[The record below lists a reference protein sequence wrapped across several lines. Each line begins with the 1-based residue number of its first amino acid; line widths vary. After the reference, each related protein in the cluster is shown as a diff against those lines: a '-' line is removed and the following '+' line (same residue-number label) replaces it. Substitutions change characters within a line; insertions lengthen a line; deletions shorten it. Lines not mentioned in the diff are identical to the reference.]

1 VVSVRFGEERR
12 TEGAPIEGGIGDGR
26 CRTRT
31 ESGSRAVS
39 RRGVRASRPQ
49 GVAFVELF
57 FDLVFVF
64 AVTQLTAQTA
74 HDLTP
79 EGVLRAILVGWLIWW
94 AWTQFT
100 WTLNPADTTHDRV
113 RIVTLAATAAAFV
126 MAASV
131 PRAFTD
137 EALWFALPY
146 LVVRLLGLGL
156 QVLVEME
163 REGADHAAV
172 YRWAGASLVG
182 LVLVLA
188 GALVDPGL
196 RSVIWLGAI
205 GADFA
210 AATLAGRAASWDLNT
225 AHISERHGLFVI
237 IALGESL
244 IVAGA
249 AIAGAP
255 VTSSLVLSVGAA
267 IIVACLLWWTYFGWL
282 KDALEHRFAAAGPD
296 RLGQLAR
303 DAFSF
308 AHFPLICGIVGFAVA
323 VEETVAHPDEPMT
336 SPVLAALGIGVAL
349 FVASSA
355 LSLWRLGGP
364 VLAARLAALV
374 VMAVAL
380 VVVAVIAPQPV
391 VPLGIVAVV
400 LFGIVVFEAVT
411 PPDRRQG

>member
-1 VVSVRFGEERR
+1 MG
-12 TEGAPIEGGIGDGR
+12 GAATSAEAGAGAA
-26 CRTRT
+26 
-31 ESGSRAVS
+31 SRA
-39 RRGVRASRPQ
+39 RVRAPRPQ

-64 AVTQLTAQTA
+64 AVTQLTAGTA
-74 HDLTP
+74 HHLAP

-100 WTLNPADTTHDRV
+100 WTLNPADTTRDAV
-113 RIVTLAATAAAFV
+113 RILTLAATAAAFA

-163 REGADHAAV
+163 RKGADHAAV

-182 LVLVLA
+182 LVLVLG

-205 GADFA
+205 CADFA
-210 AATLAGRAASWDLNT
+210 AATLAGRAASWDLNA
-225 AHISERHGLFVI
+225 AHLTERHGLFVI

-249 AIAGAP
+249 AIAGAEL
-255 VTSSLVLSVGAA
+255 TSGLVLAVGAA
-267 IIVACLLWWTYFGWL
+267 IVVACLLWWTYFGWL
-282 KDALEHRFAAAGPD
+282 KDALEHRFATAGPD
-296 RLGQLAR
+296 RLGPLAR

-308 AHFPLICGIVGFAVA
+308 AHFPLIGGIVGFAVA
-323 VEETVAHPDEPMT
+323 VEETVAHPDDPMS

-364 VLAARLAALV
+364 VLGARLAALV

-380 VVVAVIAPQPV
+380 AGVAAVAPPPF
-391 VPLGIVAVV
+391 VPLGAVAVV
-400 LFGIVVFEAVT
+400 LFGIVVVEAVA
-411 PPDRRQG
+411 PPDRRPEH

>member
-1 VVSVRFGEERR
+1 MGDAAATDGVG
-12 TEGAPIEGGIGDGR
+12 TGAGR
-26 CRTRT
+26 
-31 ESGSRAVS
+31 
-39 RRGVRASRPQ
+39 RRGVRASQAQ

-74 HDLTP
+74 HDLAP
-79 EGVLRAILVGWLIWW
+79 EGVLRGVLVGWLIWW

-100 WTLNPADTTHDRV
+100 WTLNPADTTSDRV
-113 RIVTLAATAAAFV
+113 RILVLAATAAAFV

-156 QVLVEME
+156 QVFVEIE
-163 REGADHAAV
+163 REGVNHAAV

-182 LVLVLA
+182 LVLVLV
-188 GALVDPGL
+188 GALVEPGP

-205 GADFA
+205 AADFA
-210 AATLAGRAASWDLNT
+210 AATIAGRAATWDLNVSHLT
-225 AHISERHGLFVI
+225 ERHGLFVI

-249 AIAGAP
+249 AIAGAE
-255 VTSSLVLSVGAA
+255 VSSGLILSVGAA
-267 IIVACLLWWTYFGWL
+267 IVVACLLWWTYFGWL
-282 KDALEHRFAAAGPD
+282 KDALEHRFAAAGPE
-296 RLGQLAR
+296 RLGPLAR

-323 VEETVAHPDEPMT
+323 VEETVAHPDDPMT
-336 SPVLAALGIGVAL
+336 GPVLAALGIGVAL

-364 VLAARLAALV
+364 VLVVRLAALA
-374 VMAVAL
+374 VMVAAL
-380 VVVAVIAPQPV
+380 VVVAAIAPPPV
-391 VPLGIVAVV
+391 VPLGTVAVV
-400 LFGIVVFEAVT
+400 LLGIVVTEAVA
-411 PPDRRQG
+411 PPDHRPAS

>member
-1 VVSVRFGEERR
+1 MR
-12 TEGAPIEGGIGDGR
+12 AP
-26 CRTRT
+26 
-31 ESGSRAVS
+31 
-39 RRGVRASRPQ
+39 RPQ

-79 EGVLRAILVGWLIWW
+79 DGVLRSILVGWLIWW

-100 WTLNPADTTHDRV
+100 WTLNPADTTRDRV
-113 RIVTLAATAAAFV
+113 RVITLAATAAAFV

-137 EALWFALPY
+137 EALWFAVPY

-163 REGADHAAV
+163 RHGADHAAV
-172 YRWAGASLVG
+172 YRWAGASLIG
-182 LVLVLA
+182 LVLVLI
-188 GALVDPGL
+188 GALVEPGL
-196 RSVIWLGAI
+196 RSVVWLGAI

-210 AATLAGRAASWDLNT
+210 AATVAGRAATWDLNV
-225 AHISERHGLFVI
+225 AHLTERHGLFVI

-249 AIAGAP
+249 AIAGAQL
-255 VTSSLVLSVGAA
+255 TSGLVLSVGAA
-267 IIVACLLWWTYFGWL
+267 IVVACLLWWTYFGWL
-282 KDALEHRFAAAGPD
+282 KDALEHHFASAGPD
-296 RLGQLAR
+296 QLGPLAR

-308 AHFPLICGIVGFAVA
+308 AHFPLVCGIVGFAVA
-323 VEETVAHPDEPMT
+323 VEETVAHPDDPMT
-336 SPVLAALGIGVAL
+336 GPVLAALGFGVAL

-364 VLAARLAALV
+364 VLVVRLAALA

-380 VVVAVIAPQPV
+380 VMVAAITPPPV
-391 VPLGIVAVV
+391 VPLGTVAIV
-400 LFGIVVFEAVT
+400 LLGIVVFEAVA
-411 PPDRRQG
+411 PPDNRPAS

>member
-1 VVSVRFGEERR
+1 M
-12 TEGAPIEGGIGDGR
+12 
-26 CRTRT
+26 
-31 ESGSRAVS
+31 
-39 RRGVRASRPQ
+39 RASRPQ

-380 VVVAVIAPQPV
+380 VAVAVIAPQPV

-400 LFGIVVFEAVT
+400 LFGIVVFEAVA

>member
-1 VVSVRFGEERR
+1 MD
-12 TEGAPIEGGIGDGR
+12 GAATGR
-26 CRTRT
+26 DA
-31 ESGSRAVS
+31 GSPAAR
-39 RRGVRASRPQ
+39 RRGVRASGPQ

-64 AVTQLTAQTA
+64 AVTQLTVQTA

-79 EGVLRAILVGWLIWW
+79 QGVLRAILVGWLIWW

-113 RIVTLAATAAAFV
+113 RILTLAATAAAFV

-137 EALWFALPY
+137 EAVWFALPY

-182 LVLVLA
+182 LVLVLV
-188 GALVDPGL
+188 GALVEPGL

-205 GADFA
+205 GADFT
-210 AATLAGRAASWDLNT
+210 AATLAGRATSWDLNA

-244 IVAGA
+244 IVAAA
-249 AIAGAP
+249 AIAGAQ
-255 VTSSLVLSVGAA
+255 VTLSLVLSVGAA
-267 IIVACLLWWTYFGWL
+267 IVLACLLWWTYFGWL
-282 KDALEHRFAAAGPD
+282 KDALEHRFAAAHPD
-296 RLGQLAR
+296 RLGSLAR

-308 AHFPLICGIVGFAVA
+308 AHFPLVCGIVGFAVA
-323 VEETVAHPDEPMT
+323 VEETVAHPDDPMAG
-336 SPVLAALGIGVAL
+336 PVLAALGIGVAL

-364 VLAARLAALV
+364 VLVARLAALA
-374 VMAVAL
+374 VMAAAL
-380 VVVAVIAPQPV
+380 VAVAAFAPPPV
-391 VPLGIVAVV
+391 VPLGAVAVV
-400 LFGIVVFEAVT
+400 LFGIVLLEAVA
-411 PPDRRQG
+411 PPDRRQS

>member
-1 VVSVRFGEERR
+1 MS
-12 TEGAPIEGGIGDGR
+12 GATTGIDG
-26 CRTRT
+26 
-31 ESGSRAVS
+31 GSRAAR
-39 RRGVRASRPQ
+39 RRGVRASGPQ

-113 RIVTLAATAAAFV
+113 RILTLAATAAAFV

-172 YRWAGASLVG
+172 YRWATASLVG
-182 LVLVLA
+182 LVLVLV

-210 AATLAGRAASWDLNT
+210 AATFAGRATTWDLNA
-225 AHISERHGLFVI
+225 AHITERHGLFVI

-249 AIAGAP
+249 AIAGAQ
-255 VTSSLVLSVGAA
+255 VTSGLVLSVGAA
-267 IIVACLLWWTYFGWL
+267 IVVACLLWWTYFGWL
-282 KDALEHRFAAAGPD
+282 EDALKHRFASAGPD
-296 RLGQLAR
+296 RLGPLAR

-336 SPVLAALGIGVAL
+336 GPVLAALGIGVAL

-364 VLAARLAALV
+364 VLLGRLAALV
-374 VMAVAL
+374 VMAAAL
-380 VVVAVIAPQPV
+380 VIVAAIAPPPV
-391 VPLGIVAVV
+391 VPLGTVALV
-400 LFGIVVFEAVT
+400 LFGVVVLEVVA

>member
-1 VVSVRFGEERR
+1 MSSAATGGGAGTRAAIRR
-12 TEGAPIEGGIGDGR
+12 
-26 CRTRT
+26 
-31 ESGSRAVS
+31 S
-39 RRGVRASRPQ
+39 VRASQPQ

-79 EGVLRAILVGWLIWW
+79 QGVLRAILVGWLIWW

-113 RIVTLAATAAAFV
+113 RVLTLVATAAAFV

-163 REGADHAAV
+163 REGTDHTAV
-172 YRWAGASLVG
+172 YRWATLSLVG
-182 LVLVLA
+182 LALVLV

-210 AATLAGRAASWDLNT
+210 AASLAGRATTWDLNV
-225 AHISERHGLFVI
+225 AHITERHGLFVI

-249 AIAGAP
+249 AIAGAQ
-255 VTSSLVLSVGAA
+255 VTSGLVLSVGAA
-267 IIVACLLWWTYFGWL
+267 IVVACLLWWTYFGWL
-282 KDALEHRFAAAGPD
+282 EDALKHRFASARPD
-296 RLGQLAR
+296 RLGPLAR
-303 DAFSF
+303 DAFSL
-308 AHFPLICGIVGFAVA
+308 AHFPLVCGIVGYAVA
-323 VEETVAHPDEPMT
+323 VEAAVAHPDEPMT
-336 SPVLAALGIGVAL
+336 GPVLAALGIGVAL

-355 LSLWRLGGP
+355 LSLWRLGGR
-364 VLAARLAALV
+364 VLVARLAALV

-380 VVVAVIAPQPV
+380 VIVAAIAPPPV
-391 VPLGIVAVV
+391 VPLGTVALV
-400 LFGIVVFEAVT
+400 LFGVVILEAVA